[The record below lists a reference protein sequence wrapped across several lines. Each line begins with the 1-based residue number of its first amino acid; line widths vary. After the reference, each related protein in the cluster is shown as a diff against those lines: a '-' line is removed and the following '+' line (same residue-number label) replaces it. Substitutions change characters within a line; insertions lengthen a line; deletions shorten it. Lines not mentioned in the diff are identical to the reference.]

1 MGKTGTVLRDRVL
14 CGLCLRVGSR
24 TQTFCVATSVRGQQ
38 VRVTLG
44 RWPLVS
50 VDQAREMALP
60 ILRRCRAGEYSA
72 VRVRLRVPTL
82 RETLAEY
89 GKAKKVKASSLARY
103 ESVLKTHFGEW
114 LDRPVSAM
122 KETGFGHHCHQFAQS
137 KGAALVDLG
146 RGIIG
151 SILRFLNAVHEVVI
165 PNPFVRLGAAGLLPD
180 RPQPR
185 ARGLDEAGLSEWL
198 AAIDALPPLQ
208 ADYLRLMLLTGLRKN
223 EGAGMRR
230 QDVDLDKKVL
240 LIPDT
245 KGGRPHSLPIT
256 EPLHSVLA
264 RLCSGL
270 RTDQRL
276 FEGVSADHV
285 TEMAARA
292 GAPSFTLHDLRKLIA
307 SVGARMGIGDAI
319 LRRILGH
326 APKRGDV
333 LHRHYVELTA
343 ADVAM
348 PLTRIQVS
356 IMETAN
362 RQGPDGTGIA
372 AVSGEGSFTIVQ
384 H

>member
-14 CGLCLRVGSR
+14 CGLCIRIGSR

-44 RWPLVS
+44 RWPLIC

-72 VRVRLRVPTL
+72 ARVRLRLPTL
-82 RETLAEY
+82 REALVEY
-89 GKAKKVKASSLARY
+89 GAAKKVKASSLSRY
-103 ESVLKTHFGEW
+103 ESVLKTHFLDW

-122 KETGFGHHCHQFAQS
+122 KESGFGDHCHRFAQS

-185 ARGLDEAGLSEWL
+185 ARRLDEAGLPEWL
-198 AAIDALPPLQ
+198 AALDALATLQ

-223 EGAGMRR
+223 EGTGIRR
-230 QDVDLDKKVL
+230 QDVDLDKL
-240 LIPDT
+240 ILSIPDT

-256 EPLHSVLA
+256 ESIRPVLV
-264 RLCSGL
+264 RRCTGL
-270 RTDQRL
+270 SKDQRL

-285 TEMAARA
+285 TEMAQRA
-292 GAPSFTLHDLRKLIA
+292 GAPDFTLHDLRKLIA
-307 SVGARMGIGDAI
+307 SVGARMSIGDAV

-343 ADVAM
+343 ADVAN
-348 PLTRIQVS
+348 PLTRIQVH
-356 IMETAN
+356 IMETAG
-362 RQGPDGTGIA
+362 RRG
-372 AVSGEGSFTIVQ
+372 TIVGGDDSLILI